1 MACIK
6 WSQLIITCFG
16 WNSILAGHFSQRGL
30 SGNPKID
37 HLFLPT
43 TRPHPLIPL
52 TCGPPPMYWLGTSRW
67 CLGPLYILHFHLN
80 PFLSSLHAISV
91 ASMFV
96 WFCYTF
102 WWVFNSCSVKEI
114 CDFGLMFPTFHSS
127 ISYYPWAY
135 GLMFLSCQRT
145 SSSIFYS
152 GFPWL
157 TFYIFTSIGLCWLTF
172 LLCQPISLLHSSGF
186 LGPFTSSLPLLV
198 NGLFARFFGLP
209 QPNYHIFTCYY
220 SSSLLAFKPIHWV
233 Y

>member
-37 HLFLPT
+37 PLFLPT

-135 GLMFLSCQRT
+135 GLMLLPYWPTFH
-145 SSSIFYS
+145 IF
-152 GFPWL
+152 P
-157 TFYIFTSIGLCWLTF
+157 TFGLYWPTF
-172 LLCQPISLLHSSGF
+172 LLCQPISFLELPCPHLLLLYLFYSY
-186 LGPFTSSLPLLV
+186 GPFAKSL
-198 NGLFARFFGLP
+198 GLP
-209 QPNYHIFTCYY
+209 RPNYHILTSYY
-220 SSSLLAFKPIHWV
+220 FFRFIGL
-233 Y
+233 